1 VNQILSQDE
10 VDALLKGLDKG
21 EIDTEQE
28 APEEETEYP
37 KYDWTSQGKNLKASM
52 PLLNVVH
59 GRFAERLRHSLSNS
73 LRKVI
78 DIDMGGLELIKVEEF
93 QRALP
98 IPTSLHLFK
107 LEPLK
112 GMGMLVIETRLVFSL
127 IEAYLG
133 GTGTGSA
140 KVEGREFTP
149 IENRIIKKV
158 VDMALGDLQYAWS
171 EIYPLKL
178 YFVRSETNPLGLN
191 IAPPSDYLLTVKAEV
206 ELKKPAGYFTICLPY
221 SSIQPIRDRLA
232 GHYMEEEEVD
242 KNWVE
247 LLERRIS
254 DAPVEISVELGR
266 AQLAV
271 RDFLNMKEGDILVL
285 EKELN
290 SKLIAK
296 VEGIPKFLCM
306 PGKHGNKAVFKVEE
320 LIDNDQSIEG

>member
-1 VNQILSQDE
+1 MNQILSQDE

-28 APEEETEYP
+28 IPEEESDYP
-37 KYDWTSQGKNLKASM
+37 KHDWTSQGKKQKASM

-59 GRFAERLRHSLSNS
+59 SRFAERLRHSLSNS
-73 LRKVI
+73 LRKLV
-78 DIDMGGLELIKVEEF
+78 DIDMSGLELIKVEEF
-93 QRALP
+93 QRTLP

-107 LEPLK
+107 MEPLK

-140 KVEGREFTP
+140 KIEGREFTP

-158 VDMALGDLQYAWS
+158 VDIALEDLQTAWS

-178 YFVRSETNPLGLN
+178 NFVKSETNPLGIT
-191 IAPPSDYLLTVKAEV
+191 IAPPADYLLTIKAEV
-206 ELKKPAGYFTICLPY
+206 ELKKPAGYFTLCIPY
-221 SSIQPIRDRLA
+221 SSLQPIKDRLA
-232 GHYMEEEEVD
+232 GQYMKDEEETD
-242 KNWVE
+242 KNWVA
-247 LLERRIS
+247 LLKERIS
-254 DAPVEISVELGR
+254 ESAVEISVELGR

-285 EKELN
+285 EKEVK
-290 SKLIAK
+290 SSLIAK
-296 VEGIPKFLCM
+296 VEGIPKFLCV
-306 PGKHGNKAVFKVEE
+306 PGKHGNRAVFKIEE
-320 LIDNDQSIEG
+320 LIGS

>member
-1 VNQILSQDE
+1 MNQILSQDE

-28 APEEETEYP
+28 IPEEESDYP
-37 KYDWTSQGKNLKASM
+37 KHDWTSQGKNLKASM

-59 GRFAERLRHSLSNS
+59 SRFAERMRHSLSNS
-73 LRKVI
+73 LRKLV
-78 DIDMGGLELIKVEEF
+78 DIDMSGLELIKVEEF
-93 QRALP
+93 QRTLP

-107 LEPLK
+107 MEPLK

-158 VDMALGDLQYAWS
+158 VDIALEDLQTAWS

-178 YFVRSETNPLGLN
+178 NFVRSETNPLGLN
-191 IAPPSDYLLTVKAEV
+191 IAPPADYLLTIKAEV
-206 ELKKPAGYFTICLPY
+206 ELKKPAGYFTLCIPY
-221 SSIQPIRDRLA
+221 SSLQPIKDRLA
-232 GHYMEEEEVD
+232 GQYMKDVEDTD
-242 KNWVE
+242 KNWVA
-247 LLERRIS
+247 LLKERIS
-254 DAPVEISVELGR
+254 ESAVEISVELGR
-266 AQLAV
+266 AQLTV

-285 EKELN
+285 EKEVK
-290 SKLIAK
+290 SSLIAK
-296 VEGIPKFLCM
+296 VEGIPKFLCI
-306 PGKHGNKAVFKVEE
+306 PGKHGNRAVFKIEE
-320 LIDNDQSIEG
+320 LIGS